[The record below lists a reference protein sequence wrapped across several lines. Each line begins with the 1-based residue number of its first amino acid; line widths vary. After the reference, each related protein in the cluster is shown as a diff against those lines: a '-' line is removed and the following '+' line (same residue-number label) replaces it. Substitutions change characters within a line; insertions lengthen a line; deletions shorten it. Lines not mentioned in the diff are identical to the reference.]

1 MRSILGQIKD
11 AVEQFRE
18 VPKMETLNRVKEAV
32 DHLRGIRKRPE
43 LSSLPLWALKAY
55 KKTQIK
61 AQQLAGFPHAF
72 LYGDS
77 WAALRLLGFRN
88 FRYIKHEPDYSRP
101 TTIPSTGGP
110 GSIPAYIVHSEGFKN
125 PTRNTFRLTKN
136 TAAPIE
142 DGSAHTADEWE
153 LKVKAAPEYEVDP
166 QLKDIWRG
174 SSTPNLFGTLQG
186 PPSKKVTDP
195 DKAIAAEAEVTSQV
209 TSKALEDLQ
218 GSTDPKKIAEAVKK
232 AAEDLQVEEALK
244 GLWAPKDPDKP

>member
-1 MRSILGQIKD
+1 MRSTLGQIKD

-18 VPKMETLNRVKEAV
+18 VPKKAV
-32 DHLRGIRKRPE
+32 DQLRGIRKRPE

-61 AQQLAGFPHAF
+61 AQRLAEFPHAF

-110 GSIPAYIVHSEGFKN
+110 DSIPAYIVHSKEFKNFKN
-125 PTRNTFRLTKN
+125 PAKISFRLTKD

-153 LKVKAAPEYEVDP
+153 LKVKVAPEYEVDP
-166 QLKDIWRG
+166 QLKDIWQG
-174 SSTPNLFGTLQG
+174 SNIPNLFGTLQG
-186 PPSKKVTDP
+186 PPLKKDPEVEP
-195 DKAIAAEAEVTSQV
+195 DKGIAAEAEVTSQV
-209 TSKALEDLQ
+209 TSKALEALQ

-232 AAEDLQVEEALK
+232 AAEDLQVDVALK
-244 GLWAPKDPDKP
+244 DLWAPKDPDKP